1 VDNQDKTF
9 KPFDWS
15 KVPNMTED
23 GKLIIDHAEIF
34 EKVIKR
40 LRKETGHSAAE
51 IMDLINNDPD
61 YIVIPEVFDE
71 VYKRLHL

>member
-1 VDNQDKTF
+1 
-9 KPFDWS
+9 
-15 KVPNMTED
+15 MTED